1 MTIEVFFLVIALY
14 IPSIIA
20 TAVSM
25 SKPNTQTNKMFEYYS
40 KLLPN
45 TRENDF
51 KIRKLIHAQKK
62 LFYVYFVIQI
72 LCGFVSLWL
81 PSVLSVSI
89 LAIGLNL
96 VVLFLKVVI
105 NYIHIQ
111 HICFSS
117 PL

>member
-45 TRENDF
+45 TQENDF
-51 KIRKLIHAQKK
+51 KIRKLIHAQKNSSTFTLGNTAQK
-62 LFYVYFVIQI
+62 SRRDTARSDII
-72 LCGFVSLWL
+72 RPW
-81 PSVLSVSI
+81 
-89 LAIGLNL
+89 
-96 VVLFLKVVI
+96 I
-105 NYIHIQ
+105 NR
-111 HICFSS
+111 
-117 PL
+117 